1 MLQAVARAA
10 HDNVLRDSTPGT
22 APRPGR
28 QSPRVEI
35 DSSPLY
41 ELLLGLLEFGYARAG
56 CSLPGA
62 SEWHDTMCA
71 RLPADVVS
79 AFDELA
85 PRSWLWNSLLF
96 LAREMRTR
104 RHSVHASQ
112 FIEQIR
118 SMDAQS
124 LYEFLIGCREGSRL
138 ITPAMVQ
145 EAATGNSMARLK
157 IGNALFA
164 DEPAEDGE
172 LAHFLA
178 MPARRV
184 KDLLLRITNG
194 WYLAIL
200 RHEERELAVR
210 LATEARTK
218 RIIGGSSPGRLLRA
232 SAIGLHYLPRGTVKS
247 ILLVPSIICRPSIV
261 TIRFGQ
267 TRLFF
272 YPLPDE
278 SRDGEELPEQL
289 VKIHRALADE
299 GRLRILRSLRHTD
312 KTLETL
318 SRELGQSPSSLS
330 AQLIILRDAGLV
342 TLRMDERRMSFE
354 LRQSVPSVVFRT
366 LQAYLREPAP

>member
-1 MLQAVARAA
+1 
-10 HDNVLRDSTPGT
+10 
-22 APRPGR
+22 
-28 QSPRVEI
+28 
-35 DSSPLY
+35 
-41 ELLLGLLEFGYARAG
+41 
-56 CSLPGA
+56 
-62 SEWHDTMCA
+62 
-71 RLPADVVS
+71 
-79 AFDELA
+79 
-85 PRSWLWNSLLF
+85 
-96 LAREMRTR
+96 
-104 RHSVHASQ
+104 
-112 FIEQIR
+112 
-118 SMDAQS
+118 
-124 LYEFLIGCREGSRL
+124 
-138 ITPAMVQ
+138 
-145 EAATGNSMARLK
+145 
-157 IGNALFA
+157 
-164 DEPAEDGE
+164 
-172 LAHFLA
+172 
-178 MPARRV
+178 
-184 KDLLLRITNG
+184 
-194 WYLAIL
+194 
-200 RHEERELAVR
+200 
-210 LATEARTK
+210 
-218 RIIGGSSPGRLLRA
+218 LLRA

-366 LQAYLREPAP
+366 LQAYLS